1 MIVYILPEV
10 LTFCIALFFLVAAI
24 KKANMETM
32 HKLGMLFSFI
42 NIIIVL
48 LCMGLNGTFFYG
60 TYKIDFFSQS
70 IKLILAIGLF
80 FIIFM
85 ADKRIEDVV
94 KSNYSEFL
102 FFLYTANLGM
112 MMLASAVEFITL
124 FLSLELSSY
133 TMFILVGFLKNRK
146 ISAEAAIKYLFIGAV
161 ASAITLYG
169 YSIIFSYFGDTSLT
183 SMRTG
188 TIFMFKDVI
197 LHIGF
202 MFFLTAFF
210 FKLAILPFSFWA
222 PDVYQGAS
230 TNVTA
235 YIATV
240 SKVAGVAVLLRIF
253 VYFFPVFIEQEK
265 ILILIAII
273 TMTYGNL
280 VAVQQKDL
288 KRLLAYSS
296 IAQAGYMLV
305 GMIMFN
311 KSGMASTLFYVT
323 SYLVMNFTVFL
334 VIDQVEKEKK
344 TTHITALKGL
354 SQRAPLLS
362 LAMLLSLLSL
372 GGVPPFVGF
381 TGKWFIFS
389 SAINKGY
396 LTLVLI
402 AFLNSVISV
411 YYYLL
416 VARQAYLFLPDES
429 DKMKVTVPVKIYS
442 YFAIVFIIAMGF
454 YPAPLLNWAEK
465 AIKFLVG

>member
-1 MIVYILPEV
+1 MIVYILPEI
-10 LTFCIALFFLVAAI
+10 LTFCMAVFFLIASI

-32 HKLGMLFSFI
+32 HKTAMFFSLINVVVTLFTL
-42 NIIIVL
+42 N
-48 LCMGLNGTFFYG
+48 LNGTFFYD
-60 TYKIDFFSQS
+60 TYKVDFFSQS
-70 IKLILAIGLF
+70 IKIILAIGLF
-80 FIIFM
+80 FIVFM
-85 ADKRIEDVV
+85 ADKRIEETI
-94 KSNYSEFL
+94 KNNYSEFL
-102 FFLYTANLGM
+102 FFLFSANLGM
-112 MMLASAVEFITL
+112 MFLSSAVEFITL

-133 TMFILVGFLKNRK
+133 TMFILVGFLKNKK
-146 ISAEAAIKYLFIGAV
+146 ISAEAGIKYVFIGAV

-169 YSIIFSYFGDTSLT
+169 YSIVFSYFGDTSLI
-183 SMRTG
+183 SMRIG
-188 TIFMFKDVI
+188 SMLILKDIV
-197 LHIGF
+197 LHVGF
-202 MFFLTAFF
+202 MLFLTAFF

-253 VYFFPVFIEQEK
+253 VYFFPIFIEQEK
-265 ILILIAII
+265 VLILLSIF

-311 KSGMASTLFYVT
+311 KTGMSSTLFYVT

-334 VIDQVEKEKK
+334 VIDQVEKEKNS
-344 TTHITALKGL
+344 TDLTALKGL

-362 LAMLLSLLSL
+362 LALLLALLSL

-416 VARQAYLFLPDES
+416 VARQAYLFLPDENE
-429 DKMKVTVPVKIYS
+429 KMKVTVPVRVYS
-442 YFAIVFIIAMGF
+442 YFAIVFIVAMGF

-465 AIKFLVG
+465 AVKFLIG